1 MHELYLAESIIN
13 IVRDYAARD
22 GFKKVNSVCLSY
34 GRFSCIESKSLQF
47 AFDVQAK
54 NTLAD
59 GALLEFKILPAIVH
73 CFSCEKDL
81 EVKAHTGTCPSCG
94 GNEVLLTAGTEE
106 LQILELDVD

>member
-13 IVRDYAARD
+13 IISDYAARD
-22 GFKKVNSVCLSY
+22 GFKKVNTVFLSH
-34 GRFSCIESKSLQF
+34 GRLSCIESKTLQF

-54 NTLAD
+54 DTPAE
-59 GALLEFKILPAIVH
+59 GAALEFKILPAAIH

-81 EVKAHTGTCPSCG
+81 EVKTHTGVCPSCG
-94 GNEVLLTAGTEE
+94 GYEVVLIAGTEE

>member
-13 IVRDYAARD
+13 IVKDYAGRD
-22 GFKKVNSVCLSY
+22 GFKKVNSVSLSY
-34 GRFSCIESKSLQF
+34 GRLSCIESKTLQF

-54 NTLAD
+54 DTLAE
-59 GALLEFKILPAIVH
+59 GAALEFQILPAVIH

-81 EVKAHTGTCPSCG
+81 EVKAHTGSCPSCG
-94 GNEVLLTAGTEE
+94 GNEVILSAGTEE

>member
-13 IVRDYAARD
+13 IVGDYAMRD
-22 GFKKVNSVCLSY
+22 GFKRVNSISLSC
-34 GRFSCIESKSLQF
+34 GLFSCIESKTLQF

-54 NTLAD
+54 DTPAE
-59 GALLEFKILPAIVH
+59 GAALDFKILPAAIH

-81 EVKAHTGTCPSCG
+81 EVSAHTGVCPACG
-94 GNEVLLTAGTEE
+94 GLEVVLTAGTEE

>member
-13 IVRDYAARD
+13 IVKDCAARE
-22 GFKKVNSVCLSY
+22 GFKKVNSISLSY

-47 AFDVQAK
+47 AFDVQSK
-54 NTLAD
+54 NTPAQEAKLD
-59 GALLEFKILPAIVH
+59 FKILPAMIH

-81 EVKAHTGTCPSCG
+81 EVKTHTGSCPVCG
-94 GNEVLLTAGTEE
+94 ANEVMLVAGTEE

>member
-13 IVRDYAARD
+13 IVKDYAARD
-22 GFKKVNSVCLSY
+22 GFKKVNTVFLSY
-34 GRFSCIESKSLQF
+34 GRLSCIEPKTLQF

-54 NTLAD
+54 ETPAE
-59 GALLEFKILPAIVH
+59 GAALEFQILPAMIH

-81 EVKAHTGTCPSCG
+81 EVNAYTGTCPACS
-94 GNEVLLTAGTEE
+94 GNNVVLIAGTEE